1 MQQCV
6 QEVSEIHFV
15 SVMASSMTGLMMSA
29 SAMAVRSGLHA
40 PGNPAGIVGMAAHIR
55 ATWQAAGMIPM
66 SVVSSVWIAVLA
78 IVHVRCS
85 FGTARNIAYAVAV
98 LTGQRTAVES
108 AGSVNMR
115 VFQAAIWQAAGMI
128 PMSVVSS
135 VRIAVYTVVHM
146 GSSLGTARDIASV
159 MAVFTGQCTAVD
171 SAGTVNMCLLQA
183 AAGEPTGMI
192 PMSVV
197 SSVRI
202 AVYTVVHMGSSL
214 GTVRDIA
221 PVMAVLTGQRT
232 AVDSAKAVLV
242 LLHLCIFRNH
252 AGNTYL
258 TFRCGI
264 LRFQGTFIDRIR
276 DNTASYHGNRNKRN
290 G

>member
-115 VFQAAIWQAAGMI
+115 VFQAATWQAA
-128 PMSVVSS
+128 
-135 VRIAVYTVVHM
+135 
-146 GSSLGTARDIASV
+146 
-159 MAVFTGQCTAVD
+159 
-171 SAGTVNMCLLQA
+171 
-183 AAGEPTGMI
+183 GMI